1 MTEHYNILPSGSMI
15 SYKHLM
21 GRNKYQIVMY
31 NGNWDAAVPYVDTIK
46 NLEKLGLIHSY
57 L

>member
-1 MTEHYNILPSGSMI
+1 MN
-15 SYKHLM
+15 SYKHLL
-21 GRNKYQIVMY
+21 GRTDIYQIVMY

-46 NLEKLGLIHSY
+46 NLEKLGLVHSY